1 MTDLMMPS
9 TECACPPWCVH
20 ADQTGEHTHVTADVR
35 ADVGGGGQGPTA
47 QLVQTG
53 TDGPVAVV
61 DGRAVALDERGQF
74 VRGLQRLLDEARLAP
89 PGTEPVDDLVA
100 RSGLGL
106 SEVARAAGLEVA
118 WVRAQHA
125 GRQVLT
131 VAEFRRLAQTAAS
144 LAETSRAG

>member
-1 MTDLMMPS
+1 MTDLTGLMMPE
-9 TECACPPWCVH
+9 TECACPPWCVREGE
-20 ADQTGEHTHVTADVR
+20 TREHTHVSADVSAGAPGLR
-35 ADVGGGGQGPTA
+35 A
-47 QLVQTG
+47 QLVQTRA
-53 TDGPVAVV
+53 DDPVVRV
-61 DGRAVALDERGQF
+61 DGREMALDELGQF

-89 PGTEPVDDLVA
+89 AGTGPVDDLVA

-106 SEVARAAGLEVA
+106 SDVARAAGLEVA

-131 VAEFRRLAQTAAS
+131 VAEFRQLAQTAAS